1 MVVLLGQII
10 PIGLILALGPTR
22 IMSTILL
29 LTSAHPLRNALAF
42 LGGVASV
49 YLFVGG
55 VTLLFFGR
63 TLSDLNSG
71 TIIIDAILIIAGVFL
86 LVLAARSFFIAPD
99 PDAPP
104 PGWMQRV
111 TSLSAGHAFLF
122 GVVLAFSIRYL
133 LIFLSA
139 VALIYDAGVSPIQGT
154 IALLVLVTLTL
165 LFQIILVAL
174 YAANAKRARVQ
185 LSALMD
191 WLNQHNRVIMTAL
204 FLILGI
210 IFLVKGLNGLT
221 LAAG

>member
-63 TLSDLNSG
+63 TLSDLASG
-71 TIIIDAILIIAGVFL
+71 TIIVDAILIIAGAFL
-86 LVLAARSFFIAPD
+86 LVLAARSFFISPD
-99 PDAPP
+99 PDALP

-122 GVVLAFSIRYL
+122 GGVLALSIRYL

-139 VALIYDAGVSPIQGT
+139 VTLIYDAGVFPIQGT

-165 LFQIILVAL
+165 LFQIILVSL
-174 YAANAKRARVQ
+174 YAANSKRARKQ
-185 LSALMD
+185 LSTLMD
-191 WLNQHNRVIMTAL
+191 WFNLHNRIIMTTL
-204 FLILGI
+204 FLILGA
-210 IFLVKGLNGLT
+210 IFLFKGVNGL
-221 LAAG
+221 AHH